1 MESKPRREIGF
12 GDAVCI
18 LPSLVICPVTLG
30 KYLNLAMLPLS
41 HLENKKSHLPMLR
54 LNEVMEVNVF
64 SQYLASGF
72 LLVYRVFA

>member
-30 KYLNLAMLPLS
+30 KYLNLALLPLS
-41 HLENKKSHLPMLR
+41 HLENKNITPTYVEIK
-54 LNEVMEVNVF
+54 
-64 SQYLASGF
+64 
-72 LLVYRVFA
+72 